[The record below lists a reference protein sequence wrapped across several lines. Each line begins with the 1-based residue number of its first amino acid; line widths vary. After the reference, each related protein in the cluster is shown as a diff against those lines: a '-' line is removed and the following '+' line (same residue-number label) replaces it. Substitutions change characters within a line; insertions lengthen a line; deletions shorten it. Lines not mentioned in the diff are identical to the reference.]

1 MLPWHADVHMAST
14 KRPAP
19 PPPLALPLPP
29 RRANALLVG
38 QCLGGALWG

>member
-14 KRPAP
+14 KRPT